1 MEDKTKQIRD
11 IELLKEPFLTKV
23 KKWLKEV
30 TPLGVFIVETW
41 RSEER
46 QKEIVKSWASKVSH
60 SNHQDWMA
68 VDIWFTDD
76 QTTKEKE
83 AELYPKKFERW
94 RKVADIAKKY
104 WIEWWYDLWAKDWFI
119 DLPHFQNSN
128 LPIIKLKM
136 TELETK
142 QLNALVALISAT
154 WIVTWSVDLKNKL
167 AEMNKYL
174 REEIT
179 KYS

>member
-1 MEDKTKQIRD
+1 MTTANRD
-11 IELLKEPFLTKV
+11 IALLKEPFKTKV
-23 KKWLKEV
+23 VWWLKEV
-30 TPLGVFIVETW
+30 APLWVFIVEW
-41 RSEER
+41 FRSEER
-46 QKEIVKSWASKVSH
+46 QAALFKSWASKIKH

-68 VDIWFTDD
+68 VDIWFEDD
-76 QTTKEKE
+76 ITTPEIE
-83 AELYPKKFERW
+83 RDLYPKFERW
-94 RKVADIAKKY
+94 RKVADIAKKH

-128 LPIIKLKM
+128 LPTIKLKM

-154 WIVTWSVDLKNKL
+154 WIVTWSADLKNKL